1 MHMKTKT
8 NSLLTVSLSAFAFIC
23 FLLLI
28 SCDGSQLTKKVS
40 GNKHESEKVIPSI
53 QVKNELLESEI
64 CLDGKVDY
72 RIVKDLTFS
81 VGGILEE
88 GDVAMKAETEFK
100 FNTLLFKLNLKDAF
114 GLLSAKKKD
123 LANLF
128 IDYQQALKGLSS
140 KELEKWMAF
149 TAAISPAKRL
159 PELPVFKTDQEN
171 DLLLE
176 KNLFI
181 RYEEVKQLE
190 ANIESYFY
198 LAPFDGKV
206 LLIKNKVGSRI
217 KPNQVVARIAKKGD
231 YKVSVRVDVNLPI
244 PSSSVELFDDAKA
257 SIGRATFLTSK
268 KIGNQKEVS
277 FRIKMN
283 QNNLAEIGQ
292 TVYLNI
298 TLINQ
303 KACYVPKS
311 AVRSNSVNVW
321 VNGMKKKKRIL
332 VLKEEGG
339 RCLISGLKDG
349 EVILLQN
356 DSDD

>member
-8 NSLLTVSLSAFAFIC
+8 NSLLTFSLSALAIIF

-28 SCDGSQLTKKVS
+28 SCDGSHLTKKES
-40 GNKHESEKVIPSI
+40 GNKNESEKVIPSI
-53 QVKNELLESEI
+53 QVKNELVESEI
-64 CLDGKVDY
+64 SLEGKLDY

-81 VGGILEE
+81 VGGIIEA
-88 GDVAMKAETEFK
+88 GDVSMKADTEFK

-128 IDYQQALKGLSS
+128 IEFQQALKGVSS
-140 KELEKWMAF
+140 KELEKWIAF
-149 TAAISPAKRL
+149 TNAISPSKRL
-159 PELPVFKTDQEN
+159 PELPVFKTDQEK

-190 ANIESYFY
+190 ERIESYFC

-206 LLIKNKVGSRI
+206 LLVKNKVGSRI
-217 KPNQVVARIAKKGD
+217 KPNQVVAQIAKKGD
-231 YKVSVRVDVNLPI
+231 YKVSVRVDENLPI
-244 PSSSVELFDDAKA
+244 PSSSVELFDDAKT
-257 SIGRATFLTSK
+257 SIGRATFLSSK

-277 FRIKMN
+277 FTIKIN
-283 QNNLAEIGQ
+283 KNNLAEIGQ
-292 TVYLNI
+292 TVYLTI
-298 TLINQ
+298 TLKNQ
-303 KACYVPKS
+303 KACYLPKS
-311 AVRSNSVNVW
+311 AVKSNSVNVW
-321 VNGMKKKKRIL
+321 VNGIKQKKRIL
-332 VLKEEGG
+332 ILKEEGG

-349 EVILLQN
+349 EVILLEN
-356 DSDD
+356 